1 LLNLNE
7 PKIHPHPL
15 GVAHSIARGF
25 ETQCG
30 TTVRLSYPPDLI
42 EITFDEVLVKL
53 PSDYW
58 DLSRALDGVGGDEEF
73 LSELAGIFC
82 AAYPTLQN
90 DLEQS
95 IAAKNYFRV
104 ADAAHLLGRAARN
117 IAATK
122 VMEAALVI
130 EMMARR
136 KEFDD
141 IDNAFYALRK
151 EGGQLLDALADFRNG
166 RCGLSGV

>member
-1 LLNLNE
+1 
-7 PKIHPHPL
+7 
-15 GVAHSIARGF
+15 
-25 ETQCG
+25 
-30 TTVRLSYPPDLI
+30 
-42 EITFDEVLVKL
+42 VKL
-53 PSDYW
+53 PSDCW
-58 DLSRALDGVGGDEEF
+58 DLSRALDGVGGDQEF

-104 ADAAHLLGRAARN
+104 ADAAHMLARAARN
-117 IAATK
+117 IAATR
-122 VMEAALVI
+122 VMEAAVAI

-141 IDNAFYALRK
+141 IDNALYAVRQ
-151 EGGQLLDALADFRNG
+151 EGSQLLDALSHFRNG
-166 RCGLSGV
+166 RSGSSGL

>member
-1 LLNLNE
+1 MLNLNE
-7 PKIHPHPL
+7 PKIQLHPL
-15 GVAHSIARGF
+15 GVAHSIAQGF

-30 TTVRLSYPPDLI
+30 IITRLSYPADLI

-53 PSDYW
+53 PSDCW

-90 DLEQS
+90 SLEES
-95 IAAKNYFRV
+95 IAAKNYFRT
-104 ADAAHLLGRAARN
+104 ADTANLLGRATRN

-122 VMEAALVI
+122 VMEAALAI

-141 IDNAFYALRK
+141 IDNALYTLQQ
-151 EGGQLLDALADFRNG
+151 EGGQLLTALAEFRNG
-166 RCGLSGV
+166 RSG

>member
-1 LLNLNE
+1 MV
-7 PKIHPHPL
+7 P
-15 GVAHSIARGF
+15 V
-25 ETQCG
+25 
-30 TTVRLSYPPDLI
+30 
-42 EITFDEVLVKL
+42 EIRTMKL
-53 PSDYW
+53 PSDCW
-58 DLSRALDGVGGDEEF
+58 DRSRALDGVGGDEEL

-90 DLEQS
+90 SLEES
-95 IAAKNYFRV
+95 IAGKNYFRV
-104 ADAAHLLGRAARN
+104 ADTAHLLGRAARN
-117 IAATK
+117 LAATK
-122 VMEAALVI
+122 VMEAALAI

-141 IDNAFYALRK
+141 IDNALYALRQ